1 MPVLCRPSMRQSKN
15 RRMELVRKL
24 ALQTRLDLHMRRPL
38 GLKVNHTNV
47 PTLSVIAT
55 TDMALWRET

>member
-1 MPVLCRPSMRQSKN
+1 MRQSKN
-15 RRMELVRKL
+15 RRRELVRKL